1 MRAVLSLVS
10 LAFVGGSVLPGS
22 TQVSI
27 ALCVVALLIAAG
39 AVGTYFLEEYRRQQP
54 VSLVGRGKSRS
65 LRSVARSTH

>member
-1 MRAVLSLVS
+1 
-10 LAFVGGSVLPGS
+10 
-22 TQVSI
+22 
-27 ALCVVALLIAAG
+27 VVALLIAAG